1 MQAAAVY
8 DTYCALPAD
17 GAAHTAT
24 DVALL
29 AEILKA
35 AEAELDAAGQGV
47 EQQVSAGWAL
57 GGAVGGCWVACCDGA
72 VKRRTMPCQQ
82 RGLPPTSL

>member
-1 MQAAAVY
+1 MRSQRFTEAMQAAAVY
-8 DTYCALPAD
+8 DTYSALPAD

-35 AEAELDAAGQGV
+35 AEAELDAAGQGR
-47 EQQVSAGWAL
+47 EQQVGAGGVR
-57 GGAVGGCWVACCDGA
+57 GGRLVGAGCWVGGGA
-72 VKRRTMPCQQ
+72 WWVLGGTV
-82 RGLPPTSL
+82 